1 MKSKLASKQSWLRCF
16 VCFAA
21 GQVPGKKIY
30 RVRLMRDYTNTHTHT
45 QTYKHIHTNMNIQ
58 LMKIYTEGLMRKERW
73 INLAEV
79 ISTRLLTGEIT
90 MISIVNTIHPMVSC

>member
-1 MKSKLASKQSWLRCF
+1 MQLFKHQRYDAANGAAFYEISAKLASKQSWLRCF

-45 QTYKHIHTNMNIQ
+45 NIYAYTYKYEYSVDENIHRRIDE
-58 LMKIYTEGLMRKERW
+58 KG
-73 INLAEV
+73 
-79 ISTRLLTGEIT
+79 T
-90 MISIVNTIHPMVSC
+90 MDKSG

>member
-1 MKSKLASKQSWLRCF
+1 MKSKLVSKQSWLRCF

-45 QTYKHIHTNMNIQ
+45 NIYAYTYKYEYSVDENIHRRIDE
-58 LMKIYTEGLMRKERW
+58 KG
-73 INLAEV
+73 
-79 ISTRLLTGEIT
+79 T
-90 MISIVNTIHPMVSC
+90 MDKSG